1 MTLKP
6 VKPLTSVSLWS
17 WHAFPVPVGVFS
29 GLLVCTFVDLVSP
42 VDKEWCFSLIHLSL
56 VLSSQVSAA

>member
-1 MTLKP
+1 MKCKQVL
-6 VKPLTSVSLWS
+6 
-17 WHAFPVPVGVFS
+17 
-29 GLLVCTFVDLVSP
+29 LLVCTFVDLVSP